1 MSYIRQVNITNS
13 MLNSHF
19 NTSFFIQKKYVQRSP
34 ILKSA
39 KMDILEATEG
49 AKFNDY
55 SDYSYVAEANNRIYH
70 PRTEFTFALKM
81 LAARFSNY

>member
-13 MLNSHF
+13 TLNSHF
-19 NTSFFIQKKYVQRSP
+19 NTSFCTPKYAQSTDHLVQRSP

-49 AKFNDY
+49 EKFNDY
-55 SDYSYVAEANNRIYH
+55 SDYPYVAEANNRIYH
-70 PRTEFTFALKM
+70 PRRTSL
-81 LAARFSNY
+81 LH